1 MNARADDS
9 MSSLANHLLV
19 AMPGLGDRNFNETVT
34 LLCEH
39 NAEGALGIVIN
50 RPTELTLGDLAQH
63 MELEVADLEA
73 AERPVLSGGPV
84 QVDHGFV
91 LHEPLGDWESTLR
104 VTETLGLT
112 TSRDVLAA
120 ILAGAGP
127 ERWLIALGY
136 AGWGPGQL
144 EQELAQNAW
153 LTVPADRELIF
164 ETPFEARWQ
173 ETAARLGVDLK
184 LIAGEAGHA

>member
-1 MNARADDS
+1 

-19 AMPGLGDRNFNETVT
+19 AMPGLGDRNFNQTVT
-34 LLCEH
+34 FLCEH
-39 NAEGALGIVIN
+39 NEEGALGIVIN
-50 RPTELTLGDLAQH
+50 RPTELTLGDLAEH
-63 MELEVADLEA
+63 MEIEA
-73 AERPVLSGGPV
+73 ADPTVAATPVLSGGPV

-91 LHEPLGDWESTLR
+91 LHEPLGQWESTLP

-112 TSRDVLAA
+112 TSRDILAA

-153 LTVPADRELIF
+153 LTVPADPELVF
-164 ETPFEARWQ
+164 NTPYETRWQ
-173 ETAARLGVDLK
+173 EAAARLGVDLN
-184 LIAGEAGHA
+184 LIAGDAGHA